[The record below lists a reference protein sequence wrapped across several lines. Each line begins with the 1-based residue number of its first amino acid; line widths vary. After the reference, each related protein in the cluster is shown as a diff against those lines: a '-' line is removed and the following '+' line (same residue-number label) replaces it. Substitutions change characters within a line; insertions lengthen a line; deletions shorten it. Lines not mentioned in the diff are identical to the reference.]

1 MVVFFCRR
9 LEDTDEDIRA
19 QAVIS
24 VVKMNYYILAHKH
37 HLDHMSAILCNY

>member
-1 MVVFFCRR
+1 MFIIFWFFCRR

-24 VVKMNYYILAHKH
+24 VVKLNY
-37 HLDHMSAILCNY
+37 